1 MNKAVD
7 QYNNTYHH
15 SLSKKPINI
24 DYLAWTEKIETN
36 TKTLIPKRKID
47 WEFLN
52 IRIFLVKVV
61 IKIGQEKFLLPILF
75 WKLILQLIKLKI

>member
-1 MNKAVD
+1 MNKAVN

-61 IKIGQEKFLLPILF
+61 IKIGQEKYLLSILF

>member
-61 IKIGQEKFLLPILF
+61 IKIGQEKYLLSILF

>member
-24 DYLAWTEKIETN
+24 DYLAWTEKVETN

-61 IKIGQEKFLLPILF
+61 IKIGQEKYLLSILF